1 MIKLIKFIGKF
12 IASIIVLLFIIFT
25 LASIFLLSFENQLLS
40 PDFYLQVLEDEDFFD
55 QLPEIAA
62 VQIQYSMVSITSSSE
77 DGPPSYFQALSEKD
91 WELLLTG
98 LLPDNWLEDQINNMF
113 GDLSDTIDTGEGNIK
128 LSISML
134 ELKEHLGGEAGVEAI
149 AQLLDAQPECSKD
162 DLLEMTRILEGK
174 EDPGKDFLTCKPPDD
189 FIKNYTPQ
197 LGVILR
203 RSIRDIPDEID
214 LGKGVLMDNGTIG
227 SIKAFGIELPT
238 YLFIKWIR
246 WGIRMSPLFAV
257 TLLLLIA
264 LLAVHSI
271 KALGVWWGYPLAIS
285 GLIGFTIAMLVGPLA
300 NWATNSFLADRTMA
314 GFSPILVETGGGLA
328 VQVLRLLFIQVRNI
342 SLITAGAGFAIIIL
356 SAVFQSP
363 GKKES
368 DQVDEV
374 NKKEPDIN
382 QADPVDSKETEQE
395 APEEIEKEPEPE
407 ELEPEKSEPE
417 EPEPEETEQEAPEE
431 IEKDPE
437 IGDPGTK

>member
-1 MIKLIKFIGKF
+1 MIKLIKIFGKL
-12 IASIIVLLFIIFT
+12 IASIIAILFIIFT

-40 PDFYLQVLEDEDFFD
+40 PDFYLQVLENEDFYD

-62 VQIQYSMVSITSSSE
+62 VQIQYSMGSNPCLEDPENCEEDGSITSSSKG
-77 DGPPSYFQALSEKD
+77 GPPSYFQALSEKD

-128 LSISML
+128 ISISML

-149 AQLLDAQPECSKD
+149 AQLLDGQPECSKE

-174 EDPGKDFLTCKPPDD
+174 VDPGKDFLTCKPPDD
-189 FIKNYTPQ
+189 FIKNHTPQ

-214 LGKGVLMDNGTIG
+214 LGKGLLMDNGKVG

-238 YLFIKWIR
+238 FLFIKWIR

-257 TLLLLIA
+257 TLLLFIA

-271 KALGVWWGYPLAIS
+271 KALGVWWGYPLTIS
-285 GLIGFTIAMLVGPLA
+285 GLIGFATAMLVGPLA
-300 NWATNSFLADRTMA
+300 NWATNSFLVDRTMA
-314 GFSPILVETGGGLA
+314 GLSPILVETGSGLA
-328 VQVLRLLFIQVRNI
+328 VQVLRLLFIQIRNI

-356 SAVFQSP
+356 STVFQSP

-368 DQVDEV
+368 DQVDEA
-374 NKKEPDIN
+374 NKE
-382 QADPVDSKETEQE
+382 ADPVESKEIEQESPKEIDMEPDPVEPESEPEKPEPVETEQE
-395 APEEIEKEPEPE
+395 APEDIE
-407 ELEPEKSEPE
+407 
-417 EPEPEETEQEAPEE
+417 
-431 IEKDPE
+431 
-437 IGDPGTK
+437 

>member
-1 MIKLIKFIGKF
+1 MIKLINFIGKF

-77 DGPPSYFQALSEKD
+77 GGPPSYFQALSEKD

-214 LGKGVLMDNGTIG
+214 LGKGLLMDNGTIG

-300 NWATNSFLADRTMA
+300 NWATNSFLDDRTMA

-328 VQVLRLLFIQVRNI
+328 VQVLRLIFIQVRNI
-342 SLITAGAGFAIIIL
+342 SLITAGAGFAVIIL

-368 DQVDEV
+368 DQVDEA
-374 NKKEPDIN
+374 NKEEPDIN

-395 APEEIEKEPEPE
+395 TPEDIEKEPEPE

-417 EPEPEETEQEAPEE
+417 EPEPEETEQEAPED

-437 IGDPGTK
+437 IGDPGAK